1 MPFGK
6 WRGLPLTEIPESYL
20 SWVLEVAREP
30 LRTAILRELA
40 RRGASEPPVPG
51 LDLRIDP
58 VAALDLI
65 DAGRRALARKHHP
78 DVAGGD
84 AARMA
89 TINDTADRLAA
100 LFAAGAARD
109 GWAA

>member
-20 SWVLEVAREP
+20 SWVLERAREP
-30 LRTAILRELA
+30 LRTAILREFA

-51 LDLRIDP
+51 LDPRIDP
-58 VAALDLI
+58 AAAVALV
-65 DAGRRALARKHHP
+65 DAGRRALALRHHP

-89 TINDTADRLAA
+89 TINDTADRLLA
-100 LFAAGAARD
+100 LVAGARR
-109 GWAA
+109 GGRAA